1 MTDAPRRLLD
11 LRGYVQPFTGLPWVS
26 LGIVGSAGH
35 HATGTS
41 YHIGWSSL
49 KTTAYSRQ
57 HPRDVKLKTEA
68 ASAFDIGWFAKGDKS
83 LVKLTAWMV
92 AEARAG
98 RRPDTREVI
107 GPWSDGRAYRW
118 AHENGWKAQLRDK
131 GDSHETHT
139 HESYYRD
146 SENSD
151 KIRYFRGYFEGEG
164 LDMDEA
170 TLRAIIRE
178 EITNKRIPVT
188 SGVAERYPGIPE
200 EGYTAA
206 AYWRSGYGYDRIHTD
221 ELAAIRADLAAARA
235 QVQAL
240 ADQIADGVPV
250 REAGE
255 AACTEVLDRL
265 EAAGRALTAETG

>member
-1 MTDAPRRLLD
+1 
-11 LRGYVQPFTGLPWVS
+11 VS

-68 ASAFDIGWFAKGDKS
+68 ASAFDIGWFTKGDLS
-83 LVKLTAWMV
+83 LVGLTKWMV

-107 GPWSDGRAYRW
+107 GPGGDGRAYRW
-118 AHENGWKAQLRDK
+118 AHENGWKAQLRTA

-151 KIRYFRGYFEGEG
+151 KIRYFRGYFEGD
-164 LDMDEA
+164 DMPIDDA
-170 TLRAIIRE
+170 DV
-178 EITNKRIPVT
+178 NKIWNRDDIVKAP
-188 SGVAERYPGIPE
+188 
-200 EGYTAA
+200 EGYSSSNTHWTAA
-206 AYWRSGYGYDRIHTD
+206 NVLRSAQYHARLGYEQNQELLAGQQAVLAAVAGKDVVTAVKA
-221 ELAAIRADLAAARA
+221 ELAKHDKA
-235 QVQAL
+235 VS
-240 ADQIADGVPV
+240 
-250 REAGE
+250 
-255 AACTEVLDRL
+255 DRL
-265 EAAGRALTAETG
+265 AEIAVLVGQSGTVPAEQIVDEIARRLAGQD